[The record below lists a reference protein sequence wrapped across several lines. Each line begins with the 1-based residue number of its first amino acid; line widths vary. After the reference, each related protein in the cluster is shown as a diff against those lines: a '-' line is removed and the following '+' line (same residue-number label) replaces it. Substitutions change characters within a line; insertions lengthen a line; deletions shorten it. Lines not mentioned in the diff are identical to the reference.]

1 LRIHVLKVKPL
12 LFRLHED
19 DGSLTDY
26 VPQFPSDFAA
36 LKMKW
41 SGMKFAA
48 LARKYDPNQ
57 PRVPAGN
64 SDGGQW
70 TSTGG
75 EGGDSESF
83 EDLVQP
89 VFAPAVPP
97 AIAAVEAAL
106 ALFAGLSAL
115 NSRNSRAI
123 FEFNARGYDRD
134 GDVPN
139 FAASRLLNRDEVD
152 SECPRLNE
160 VQQRTDFAAANI
172 NRADYARASEYGTAV
187 HKNLADQIRTL
198 VDPNL
203 HAEVSLTKTRE
214 ALRYGEA
221 GSIRIDIFER
231 VGNGTVCVYDI
242 KTGSEGLNLARF
254 HEIAARVLA
263 IYGDTTRIVISE
275 IRPGR

>member
-1 LRIHVLKVKPL
+1 VLKANHG
-12 LFRLHED
+12 FGLHED
-19 DGSLTDY
+19 DCALSYTSGFYRTR
-26 VPQFPSDFAA
+26 SDFAA

-41 SGMKFAA
+41 SGLKFAA
-48 LARKYDPNQ
+48 LARKYDPDQ

-70 TSTGG
+70 TSTSG

-89 VFAPAVPP
+89 VFAPAVAP
-97 AIAAVEAAL
+97 AIAAVQAAL
-106 ALFAGLSAL
+106 ALFAALSAL

-134 GDVPN
+134 GDLSD
-139 FAASRLLNRDEVD
+139 FANSRLLTRDQVD

-160 VQQRTDFAAANI
+160 VQQRTDSAAASVH
-172 NRADYARASEYGTAV
+172 RSDHSRASEYGTAV
-187 HKNLADQIRTL
+187 HKNLADQIRAL
-198 VDPNL
+198 EDPNL
-203 HAEVSLTKTRE
+203 RAEVSMMKTRE

-221 GSIRIDIFER
+221 GSIRVDVFER

-242 KTGSEGLNLARF
+242 KTGKEGLNLARF
-254 HEIAARVLA
+254 AEIAERVLTV
-263 IYGDTTRIVISE
+263 YKDTTRIVISE
-275 IRPGR
+275 IRPCR

>member
-1 LRIHVLKVKPL
+1 MAGNAPGFHH
-12 LFRLHED
+12 FR
-19 DGSLTDY
+19 
-26 VPQFPSDFAA
+26 SDFAA

-64 SDGGQW
+64 PDGGQW
-70 TSTGG
+70 TSIGG

-89 VFAPAVPP
+89 AFAPAVVP
-97 AIAAVEAAL
+97 AVAAVEAAL

-134 GDVPN
+134 GDVPDI
-139 FAASRLLNRDEVD
+139 ATSRLLSRDQVD

-160 VQQRTDFAAANI
+160 VQQRTDFSANSI
-172 NRADYARASEYGTAV
+172 NRADYSRASEYGTAV
-187 HKNLADQIRTL
+187 HTRLANQIRAL
-198 VDPNL
+198 NDPNFR
-203 HAEVSLTKTRE
+203 AEISLLKD
-214 ALRYGEA
+214 ASARYGEP

-242 KTGSEGLNLARF
+242 KTGSEGLSLARF
-254 HEIAARVLA
+254 HEIATRVLA

-275 IRPGR
+275 IRPTP